1 MKKTIVIIQLF
12 VVLLWA
18 NSAIA
23 AKPPAEIGLIAGP
36 AGGVIVC
43 DIHNRTDT
51 DITLT
56 IDFCTNNPDGTT
68 AVLCQGN
75 APVTLVGHSSYRQGP
90 SELIAG
96 ATSTCEV
103 FYIGNEGDI
112 TGQFCGS
119 DGCVPL
125 E

>member
-1 MKKTIVIIQLF
+1 MKKTVVIIQLF

-23 AKPPAEIGLIAGP
+23 AKPPAEMVLIAGP

-56 IDFCTNNPDGTT
+56 IDFCTNIPDGTT
-68 AVLCQGN
+68 AVGCQGN
-75 APVTLVGHSSYRQGP
+75 APVTLVGHSSYRLGP

-103 FYIGNEGDI
+103 FLIGNKGDI